1 MFGRGHDRI
10 ISRRQIEQNQNVI
23 FLKPSAP
30 PSSQGRIRV
39 GFDAFESTRSQDL
52 ARYRSRINDRFVVKP
67 VQILLLLEGSSKG
80 VRSFLSLGKKII
92 AIISS
97 VFQDLEVFFRAE
109 FIPISELKHEL
120 GHRCWSW
127 TNGNLGQ
134 HRESREFCLSSIFEH
149 CWFRC
154 RSSRPTRVWPSG
166 RLTRKKKKKMLVASC
181 AYVRGSSCYVKFQ
194 AESLS
199 IFRGISRIRSTG
211 EKCIS
216 RRGSS

>member
-134 HRESREFCLSSIFEH
+134 HRESRWSRILFIEYLRALLVLLSKLSTH
-149 CWFRC
+149 
-154 RSSRPTRVWPSG
+154 
-166 RLTRKKKKKMLVASC
+166 
-181 AYVRGSSCYVKFQ
+181 
-194 AESLS
+194 ESLA
-199 IFRGISRIRSTG
+199 IGTFDE
-211 EKCIS
+211 EKEEEEDS
-216 RRGSS
+216 WHRVHTYAVRVVMLSFKRKVYRYFAGYRVLEARVKNA